1 MTLLG
6 SVTFCGDSA
15 AARQSMK
22 NASKMDTNDA
32 PNRADSS
39 LSAAE
44 PPSLLDVEN
53 LTEAGEVAESLDTAL
68 TDLQGLGFR
77 VPRRPTLGRV
87 LFEVWLTSM
96 SLHLRGTKRL
106 EAMVEMR
113 DQDQIAIGQKIDC
126 SISMS
131 FFQESLLAALLVSR
145 QVRRVLRHGFG
156 EASARSVALFGVM
169 QTSTYI
175 KRYSSASACARLATR
190 VATDSRLRQGQVHI
204 ATDWKGLLFPWT
216 YPRRL
221 TTKMIGQQL
230 AAIKNSADLATTAF
244 SVDYELLSDLFT
256 WDTLGKVRECADA
269 ALVWTNTSRGSHA
282 ARNTLLLSRII
293 SQLGNAN
300 FDIND
305 LSNEIKSDEVFLLAS
320 NHDGDIIS
328 ASFHWSL
335 IGAISAIWGR
345 YAQASLAYGQLKI
358 NQKRSS
364 LLVPMS
370 PQCRILMIYADIASL
385 RVQGS
390 RSYRKLLKLR
400 ADIGFVYDLAK
411 ANPSGFAWAWNL
423 ICAEIARI
431 FGKVE
436 KAFNY
441 YRLARSKA
449 KDSGYLLP
457 LAFVQECLGRFSF
470 EQHDEVLA
478 AQQLRDA
485 CQFYS
490 MWGSEA
496 KASQLS
502 REFSQLSSLKS
513 ERKVIS
519 TMRIYESAQ
528 DVISKLGINSLG
540 SNSRLQSDSSHLSAV
555 IDQIMQKSSGRDSAS
570 SGITALIDEY
580 IADARSKA
588 RIDFDKEIADSF
600 RRGVLLNGTE
610 QIPGIDMEL
619 FYQGAQHVGGDFFG
633 YHFDSKSGNLYLQI
647 GDVSAIG
654 ASAVLVSTAVSS
666 ALATEYHALLASV
679 EMSADEIVCQLA
691 KAANAAVIRFGQ
703 PLNCS
708 MSMAFVV
715 LNIKSGQGCFLNAAH
730 MPFYIKNNGE
740 VRSLM
745 QRGSHLGEIGFVE
758 QCLVSRFQVNPGDSL
773 FLYTDGLVKNKSLSG
788 QSLSPRNIRKII
800 GESQDSQSMYQNI
813 LAAYKDITANN
824 SVIDDCVFL
833 TVGRHA

>member
-1 MTLLG
+1 
-6 SVTFCGDSA
+6 
-15 AARQSMK
+15 
-22 NASKMDTNDA
+22 
-32 PNRADSS
+32 
-39 LSAAE
+39 
-44 PPSLLDVEN
+44 
-53 LTEAGEVAESLDTAL
+53 
-68 TDLQGLGFR
+68 
-77 VPRRPTLGRV
+77 
-87 LFEVWLTSM
+87 
-96 SLHLRGTKRL
+96 
-106 EAMVEMR
+106 
-113 DQDQIAIGQKIDC
+113 
-126 SISMS
+126 
-131 FFQESLLAALLVSR
+131 
-145 QVRRVLRHGFG
+145 
-156 EASARSVALFGVM
+156 
-169 QTSTYI
+169 
-175 KRYSSASACARLATR
+175 
-190 VATDSRLRQGQVHI
+190 
-204 ATDWKGLLFPWT
+204 
-216 YPRRL
+216 
-221 TTKMIGQQL
+221 
-230 AAIKNSADLATTAF
+230 
-244 SVDYELLSDLFT
+244 
-256 WDTLGKVRECADA
+256 
-269 ALVWTNTSRGSHA
+269 
-282 ARNTLLLSRII
+282 
-293 SQLGNAN
+293 
-300 FDIND
+300 
-305 LSNEIKSDEVFLLAS
+305 
-320 NHDGDIIS
+320 
-328 ASFHWSL
+328 
-335 IGAISAIWGR
+335 
-345 YAQASLAYGQLKI
+345 
-358 NQKRSS
+358 
-364 LLVPMS
+364 
-370 PQCRILMIYADIASL
+370 
-385 RVQGS
+385 
-390 RSYRKLLKLR
+390 LLKLR

-502 REFSQLSSLKS
+502 REFFKLSSLKG

-580 IADARSKA
+580 IEDARSNA
-588 RIDFDKEIADSF
+588 RIDFDKEMADSF

-610 QIPGIDMEL
+610 QIPGFDIEL

-666 ALATEYHALLASV
+666 ALATEYHSLLASV

-691 KAANAAVIRFGQ
+691 KTANAAVVRFGQ

-708 MSMAFVV
+708 MRMAFVV
-715 LNIKSGQGCFLNAAH
+715 LNIKSGQGSFLNAAH
-730 MPFYIKNNGE
+730 MPVYIKNNGE

-800 GESQDSQSMYQNI
+800 GESQDSHSMYQNI